1 MRSLFRPF
9 RQPAAPRGRALTR
22 LALEQLEE
30 RTVPAT
36 FTVTNLNDSGGGSLR
51 QAILAANAA
60 PGVDT
65 ITFKPGLSGTIT
77 LTTGEMAISDSAI
90 IAGPG
95 AGIITISGNNAS
107 RIFEA
112 NGTVGI
118 SGLTLTQGNPV
129 DGWGGAIASSGTLV
143 LSGMVI
149 TGNRCSGSFGG
160 GGILAGSLLVENSII
175 SGNSAGPRR
184 LFDPTPSGGGIR
196 CAGPATIRNCTIS
209 GNSVGGPPGP
219 FGGGGIAME
228 GGNNTLTVE
237 NSTISGNSATSN
249 FGGGIIVKDGASATI
264 RNCTI
269 SGNSAGNGGGGF
281 FLYSSGNNIS
291 SLTIENSTISGN
303 AAGFGGGIVEFFGG
317 TITLRS
323 TIVAGNTVDAT
334 GASPDISGEVMATDS
349 LVQDPTG
356 TTFAPGSANNITGV
370 DPLLG
375 PLQFNGGPTQT
386 HALLPGSPAI
396 DHGSN
401 PTGFTF
407 DQRGRPFLRVFG
419 PAADIGAF
427 EVVQGPVPF
436 PPQSVQSAIQ
446 AVQILQQSGAR
457 LVGAAIG
464 EVNGDFFNDIVLA
477 FRLRNSKLLIVTF
490 DGFTSEVAGVFFPFG
505 VPLAAGARVRLVT
518 LDLVGDAT
526 QEIVLLVSDG
536 GPGVR
541 RLSIFTAVGVRIL

>member
-1 MRSLFRPF
+1 MRQHNRRERSRV
-9 RQPAAPRGRALTR
+9 R
-22 LALEQLEE
+22 LALEPLEE

-36 FTVTNLNDSGGGSLR
+36 FTVTNLNDAGAGSLR

-77 LTTGEMAISDSAI
+77 LTTGELAISDSAT

-95 AGIITISGNNAS
+95 AAVITISGNNAS
-107 RIFEA
+107 RIF
-112 NGTVGI
+112 GVSGSVGI
-118 SGLTLTQGNPV
+118 SGLSLTQGNAV
-129 DGWGGAIASSGTLV
+129 DWGGGIAMQGNGTLV

-149 TGNRCSGSFGG
+149 TGNHCSGSGGG
-160 GGILAGSLLVENSII
+160 GGISSGALLVENSII

-184 LFDPTPSGGGIR
+184 PFDPVPSGGGI
-196 CAGPATIRNCTIS
+196 AIFGPATIRNCTIS
-209 GNSVGGPPGP
+209 GNSLGGAPGP
-219 FGGGGIAME
+219 FGGGGIAMQ
-228 GGNNTLTVE
+228 GNLSTLTVE
-237 NSTISGNSATSN
+237 NSTISGNFSPN
-249 FGGGIIVKDGASATI
+249 GGGGIIVKDGASATI

-269 SGNSAGNGGGGF
+269 SGNSAGLGGGI

-291 SLTIENSTISGN
+291 SLTVENSTMSRN
-303 AAGFGGGIVEFFGG
+303 SAGAQGGAICQFGG
-317 TITLRS
+317 TTTLQS

-334 GASPDISGEVMATDS
+334 GASPDISGAVTASDC

-401 PTGFTF
+401 PAGLTF

-436 PPQSVQSAIQ
+436 PPQSLQPAIQ
-446 AVQILQQSGAR
+446 AIQVLQQSGAR

-477 FRLRNSKLLIVTF
+477 FRLRNNKLLIVTF
-490 DGFTSEVAGVFFPFG
+490 DGFTSEVAGVFFPFR

-518 LDLVGDAT
+518 LDVVGDAT
-526 QEIVLLVSDG
+526 QEIVLLASDG

-541 RLSIFTAVGVRIL
+541 RLSIFTAGGVRIL